1 MAPKNQDAFEAAL
14 AAIPE
19 AELRDF
25 VRAWGKATP
34 GEFSD
39 ALVEHAARALP
50 SWHVPSSDRSL
61 VSDAELLVATA
72 RHRSPDPRAIDN
84 ILQRAGRAFVSRDS
98 MSARRAYEIVL
109 RPLWNGDI
117 WLPGIDEFPDE
128 VLTTST
134 YDACA
139 RLLVATYET
148 AAADERVEAM
158 IEAVEL
164 VDEAQQLCLPIR
176 MMEHA
181 AVRPLQGLDS
191 FLPLWLERL
200 RAMPSGLRDSKT
212 NDLIREA
219 TLRVDGVDGLAQIA
233 RASKTQEAYDSWCR
247 ALREGQQWPELLAAV
262 LEAASLPA
270 SAWKTAS
277 WQDEAAALRAKL
289 GQSDRVRPHLEAAF
303 AAAPTLDRVLRL
315 IDDGTPAG
323 DVVRRRAQ
331 VLLRAGQ
338 PRSAAIVSVL
348 KLLAGEYVATA
359 ALLAAAPG
367 TGWSGG
373 DHPGPVAFP
382 SLVLAVGG
390 TAPAGSVR
398 AEVCAPI
405 ATAGDSPFESIHE
418 TIRAPALASLL
429 ERCGALRSSPAGEI
443 LEALRTAAWN
453 RIDGVTSTTHRSRYS
468 HGARLAV
475 CVAELQ
481 RGLGDRAGAEA
492 WLEMVRRET
501 KRWPR
506 FQAELAEAM
515 GAMR

>member
-1 MAPKNQDAFEAAL
+1 M
-14 AAIPE
+14 
-19 AELRDF
+19 
-25 VRAWGKATP
+25 RAWGKATVSD
-34 GEFSD
+34 FRD
-39 ALVEHAARALP
+39 ALIEHAARALP
-50 SWHVPSSDRSL
+50 SWHVPSSDPSV
-61 VSDAELLVATA
+61 VSDAEFLVAMA
-72 RHRSPDPRAIDN
+72 RHRSPDPRAIDD
-84 ILQRAGRAFVSRDS
+84 ILQRASRAFVAGDS
-98 MSARRAYEIVL
+98 MAARRAYEVVL

-117 WLPGIDEFPDE
+117 WLPGVDEFPDE

-139 RLLVATYET
+139 RLPVATYET

-176 MMEHA
+176 MMEQA

-191 FLPLWLERL
+191 FLPLWLEKL
-200 RAMPSGLRDSKT
+200 RATPNGLRDSKT

-219 TLRVDGVDGLAQIA
+219 TLRVDGVDGLARIA
-233 RASKTQEAYDSWCR
+233 RASKSQESYDSWCR
-247 ALREGQQWPELLAAV
+247 ALREGQQWPELLEAV

-270 SAWKTAS
+270 SAWETAS
-277 WQDEAAALRAKL
+277 WQDEAAALRAKA
-289 GQSDRVRPHLEAAF
+289 GQPDLVRPQLEAAL

-315 IDDGTPAG
+315 IDDGAPTG
-323 DVVRRRAQ
+323 DVVRHRAQ
-331 VLLRAGQ
+331 VLLRDGQ
-338 PRSAAIVSVL
+338 RRSPAIAAVL
-348 KLLAGEYVATA
+348 KLLAGDHGSAA

-367 TGWSGG
+367 NGWSGG
-373 DHPGPVAFP
+373 DHPGPATFP

-390 TAPAGSVR
+390 TPPAGSVR
-398 AEVCAPI
+398 AAVCAPL

-429 ERCGALRSSPAGEI
+429 ERCGALGSTPAGKI

-481 RGLGDRAGAEA
+481 RRLGDRAGAEA
-492 WLEMVRRET
+492 WLEMVRRAT

-515 GAMR
+515 SGTR